1 MGKIIVYIDGGS
13 RNNPGPAAAGAYI
26 RTLKKSFSQY
36 LGKASNNEAE
46 YQAAVLALKKIKK
59 LIGKKAS
66 KEAEIEI
73 RTDSELLYKQISHQ
87 YKIKEKKLVPL
98 FIEIWNL
105 MLDFKKVEFVKVPR
119 EKNKIADRLVNQ
131 ELDKKLAEV
140 KLF

>member
-1 MGKIIVYIDGGS
+1 MEKVIVYIDGGS
-13 RNNPGPAAAGAYI
+13 RNNPGPAAVGVYI
-26 RTLKKSFSQY
+26 ETLKKNFSQY

-46 YQAAVLALKKIKK
+46 YQAAILALKKIKK
-59 LIGKKAS
+59 LIGKKTS
-66 KEAEIEI
+66 KEVKIEI

-105 MLDFKKVEFVKVPR
+105 MLDFKRVEFVKVPR
-119 EKNKIADRLVNQ
+119 EKNKIADKLVNQ